1 MKRSR
6 NIIAWLFLALL
17 FSMYAAAWAQTGHL
31 VTMLWVLLIVSVIAA
46 VARIPPVLE
55 RRRQRGRCPECGY
68 DLRGNRDAGCPE
80 CGWRRLIARPAQ
92 AGSSP

>member
-17 FSMYAAAWAQTGHL
+17 LSLYAAAWAQTGHL
-31 VTMLWVLLIVSVIAA
+31 VTMLTVLLIVSAIAV

-55 RRRQRGRCPECGY
+55 RSRKRQRCPECAY
-68 DLRGNRDAGCPE
+68 DLRGTRDAGCPE
-80 CGWRRLIARPAQ
+80 CGWRRLPARPAQ